1 MPDENQ
7 QQQQAGLD
15 ASTNAPQQQQQQ
27 TPLRIEDLPEPVQK
41 MIKDLRQEA
50 AGYRVELKKFNEMQ
64 QQRLAEQGNFKELA
78 EQRAADIAALTPYK
92 EQAEMYEKTIRESNS
107 SRIATLREDMRA
119 LIPAELSPL
128 ALSKW
133 LDTALPKLTMP
144 TPPNLDAGA
153 GSGGGATPRLTEE
166 QKQMAARFGM
176 SEAQYIEALKRA
188 QQRQG

>member
-1 MPDENQ
+1 MPDEEKQ

-15 ASTNAPQQQQQQ
+15 ASTNAPQQQQ

-50 AGYRVELKKFNEMQ
+50 AGYRVELKKFNELN
-64 QQRLAEQGNFKELA
+64 QQRMAEQGNFKELA
-78 EQRAADIAALTPYK
+78 EQRAAEIAALTPYR

-153 GSGGGATPRLTEE
+153 GSGGGATPRLTDE

-176 SEAQYIEALKRA
+176 SEAQYIEAQKRA

>member
-15 ASTNAPQQQQQQ
+15 ASTNAPQQQQ

-78 EQRAADIAALTPYK
+78 EQRAAELSALLPYK
-92 EQAEMYEKTIRESNS
+92 EQAEMYERTIRESNS

-176 SEAQYIEALKRA
+176 SEAQYIEAQKRA

>member
-1 MPDENQ
+1 
-7 QQQQAGLD
+7 
-15 ASTNAPQQQQQQ
+15 
-27 TPLRIEDLPEPVQK
+27 
-41 MIKDLRQEA
+41 
-50 AGYRVELKKFNEMQ
+50 
-64 QQRLAEQGNFKELA
+64 
-78 EQRAADIAALTPYK
+78 
-92 EQAEMYEKTIRESNS
+92 
-107 SRIATLREDMRA
+107 MRA

-176 SEAQYIEALKRA
+176 SEAQYIEAQKRA